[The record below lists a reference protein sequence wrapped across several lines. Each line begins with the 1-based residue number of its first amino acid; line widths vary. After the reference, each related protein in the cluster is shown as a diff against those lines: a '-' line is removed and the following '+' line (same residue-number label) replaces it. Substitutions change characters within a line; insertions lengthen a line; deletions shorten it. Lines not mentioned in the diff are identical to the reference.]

1 MDGAWGAAAATGEGD
16 SDRRI
21 RACDA
26 RRLVSPGTRGPHYD
40 LIVLLLFRLVLGDA
54 SPHAWRPSPAD
65 GAAAIAGRRPPRAA
79 ARRPE
84 NDAVDQLTPR
94 GATAKTA
101 ENGPADEALAYRA
114 MVAAP
119 VAS

>member
-1 MDGAWGAAAATGEGD
+1 MSRSRTRSLIMAVHLRSSYFGPRIRSMDGAWGAAAATGEGD

-54 SPHAWRPSPAD
+54 SPHAWRPSPALSLIHISEPTRL
-65 GAAAIAGRRPPRAA
+65 GMTSY
-79 ARRPE
+79 
-84 NDAVDQLTPR
+84 AVFCL
-94 GATAKTA
+94 K
-101 ENGPADEALAYRA
+101 
-114 MVAAP
+114 
-119 VAS
+119 